1 MIRKLLKKILQRL
14 GIIKKSLK
22 VQIVELGGKLGKNVF
37 IGAGTLVDLDIAF
50 LLEIG
55 DRVVIASNSII
66 ELHDSSLSNILGK
79 GKLRVGKVI
88 IKDNAYIGVATTVL
102 AGVVI
107 GKGALIGANSLVN
120 KSIPSGEVWAGVPVK
135 YICKVS
141 ELVEKR
147 HLNKNP
153 LCYDVDWIGEAEKK
167 NVNYPKYKKIM
178 QEKVKQYFE
187 R

>member
-55 DRVVIASNSII
+55 DGVVIASNSII

-120 KSIPSGEVWAGVPVK
+120 K
-135 YICKVS
+135 
-141 ELVEKR
+141 
-147 HLNKNP
+147 
-153 LCYDVDWIGEAEKK
+153 
-167 NVNYPKYKKIM
+167 
-178 QEKVKQYFE
+178 
-187 R
+187 